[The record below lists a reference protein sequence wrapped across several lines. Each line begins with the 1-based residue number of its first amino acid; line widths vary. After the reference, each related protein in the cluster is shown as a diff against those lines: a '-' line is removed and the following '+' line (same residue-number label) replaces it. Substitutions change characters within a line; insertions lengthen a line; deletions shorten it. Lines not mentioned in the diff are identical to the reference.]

1 LWGGESVAWPRSDGR
16 NISLASALALRNKQI
31 AGSVV
36 PCHLQQRASVMARFY
51 SRTRIPDIEQESD
64 MTSSIL
70 ESILSTLTG
79 GSATMP
85 PRDPDD
91 DDDEDEDEDDEDE
104 SEPDEPPVVR
114 EPDDDE

>member
-1 LWGGESVAWPRSDGR
+1 LFHATFS
-16 NISLASALALRNKQI
+16 K
-31 AGSVV
+31 GS
-36 PCHLQQRASVMARFY
+36 PVMARFY
-51 SRTRIPDIEQESD
+51 SCTRISDIEQESD
-64 MTSSIL
+64 MTSGIL
-70 ESILSTLTG
+70 ENFLSTLTG